1 MKRVSILQA
10 RHAPSPGSAAGHGGR
25 AASNGVPGGRIS
37 ASLDDRLP
45 CGMRRDFP
53 RMTTPLPAFRPLDR
67 YDWPR
72 IAQDLDAQGWA
83 LLPALFAPD
92 DARRMARA
100 AIPASEPGPGQMAL
114 SGIDWAHAAASS
126 MDLAQLAELRAGL
139 YERLLPVARAWAAA
153 LGQEARYP
161 DDEAA
166 GTQRNRQAGQSRG
179 LSAIQRLRTDD
190 YLPLRHADGERVFPL
205 RLIALLSEPGRDFT
219 GGETVMTEQ
228 RPRMQSRPMVLPL
241 GLGDAAVIAV
251 SHRPVRGAHG
261 VYRVTDR
268 QAVSRVRSGERFAL
282 ELTLHEAA

>member
-1 MKRVSILQA
+1 
-10 RHAPSPGSAAGHGGR
+10 
-25 AASNGVPGGRIS
+25 
-37 ASLDDRLP
+37 
-45 CGMRRDFP
+45 MRRDFP

-92 DARRMARA
+92 DARRLVHA
-100 AIPASEPGPGQMAL
+100 AVPASEPGPAQRAL
-114 SGIDWAHAAASS
+114 SGIDSAQAAFTFTGAGLAQAALSS
-126 MDLAQLAELRAGL
+126 MGSSQGAEPCPHPARTGHGDRHALSDPLPSPLAELRAGL

-166 GTQRNRQAGQSRG
+166 GTQRNRQAGQSRD